1 MTPSEA
7 ILEFLAARPNTIRDN
22 LYWQVGMG
30 VDDNCI
36 PGGIESDIVSFVT
49 KFLTG
54 GTKLRNFKNAIL
66 VGAVLDH
73 VFSRPHSREWAK
85 EFERIRAAC
94 CSPFGRLRFGR
105 RDAFWLAYRLDGA
118 ANARRRCGNQFQGDS
133 RTWCGHR

>member
-94 CSPFGRLRFGR
+94 SLALRAFAVRPSRRFGSPGSKPEAPPPR
-105 RDAFWLAYRLDGA
+105 QSRSIAQRLT
-118 ANARRRCGNQFQGDS
+118 RCGA
-133 RTWCGHR
+133 